1 MCLRG
6 TTSRER
12 NGEGG
17 GETENSGG
25 ARKLSRGVSRFHFVD
40 VFSLVLSSPA
50 NILFLSVCLL
60 GHRSHIHMHM
70 THTREWNREKEEAA
84 PFLSFR
90 LPDFARYKYRL
101 KIGNVADK
109 LALAFL
115 AGKSQTLFS
124 LFLSLSCEAGSGK
137 CD

>member
-1 MCLRG
+1 M
-6 TTSRER
+6 EK
-12 NGEGG
+12 E
-17 GETENSGG
+17 G
-25 ARKLSRGVSRFHFVD
+25 ARRKIAEARANCREESRVFMSLM
-40 VFSLVLSSPA
+40 FSLVLSSPA

-60 GHRSHIHMHM
+60 GHGSHIHMHM

-137 CD
+137 CVRLICAKH